1 MCTIIE
7 LMTRNHHKF
16 TGSWWLFCKRLHNF
30 LVLSNFLV
38 ICYPPYNETTCRFQN
53 GLNIERK
60 NQWLYQQHQ
69 QKSKHKMK
77 KNRTHINTLDT
88 ADRER

>member
-38 ICYPPYNETTCRFQN
+38 IFYPPYNETTCRFQN

-60 NQWLYQQHQ
+60 NQWL
-69 QKSKHKMK
+69 
-77 KNRTHINTLDT
+77 
-88 ADRER
+88 